1 MSNDWFFEKFALIAD
16 APGAVERMRGLVMWS
31 AFSGAFSDEPR
42 DQPMPEK
49 WAIEGTPTLPPIPSS
64 WSWQRGSDV
73 FDVIRGVSY
82 TKGDSSDTPVD
93 GSFPILRANNIGRG
107 INFNELVYVRAGNI
121 RDEQF
126 VRPGDILI
134 AMSSGSKR
142 LVGKAAPIV
151 TEFQGGFG
159 AFCGVIR
166 NKSNVPD
173 TVLARYFES
182 PQYTSWV
189 TSAGRG
195 IGINNLSKGDLN
207 SLPIPT
213 PPLAEQ
219 KRIVTRV
226 DELMGICDA
235 LESQQQER
243 DSRKSVLVRSSLSR
257 FAEAPTS
264 ENLGYLFHKSY
275 DIPPSEL
282 RKSILT
288 LAVRG
293 KLVPQD
299 PNDEPAVE
307 IKKQIAKR
315 MSAIRNQR
323 HHTFAAT
330 EDQTDPPFPIP
341 HNWEWMPFGTLGEFL
356 GGGTPSKDN
365 PAYWNGEIPWV
376 SPKDMK
382 RPYICDSIDHVT
394 PLGADASSGRLIPTG
409 ALLIVVRGMI
419 LAHTF
424 PVAITTREV
433 TINQDMKALRLT
445 VPEIGEYLLR
455 CCTALTGAML
465 SNVERSSHGTC
476 RIPTEALSSFLVP
489 IPPLAEQRR
498 IVAKVDQLMALV
510 DELARQQEASRE
522 NATKMLDAIV
532 QEMTSGG
539 QGIAATLES

>member
-1 MSNDWFFEKFALIAD
+1 VIFPKIGGAIATNK
-16 APGAVERMRGLVMWS
+16 RRILVKPT
-31 AFSGAFSDEPR
+31 AIDNNCSG
-42 DQPMPEK
+42 
-49 WAIEGTPTLPPIPSS
+49 IIPSRS
-64 WSWQRGSDV
+64 CETTWLFIVLSAIDFSSYQSGTSVPSVNQSALGEIEV
-73 FDVIRGVSY
+73 F
-82 TKGDSSDTPVD
+82 
-93 GSFPILRANNIGRG
+93 L
-107 INFNELVYVRAGNI
+107 
-121 RDEQF
+121 
-126 VRPGDILI
+126 
-134 AMSSGSKR
+134 
-142 LVGKAAPIV
+142 
-151 TEFQGGFG
+151 
-159 AFCGVIR
+159 
-166 NKSNVPD
+166 
-173 TVLARYFES
+173 
-182 PQYTSWV
+182 
-189 TSAGRG
+189 
-195 IGINNLSKGDLN
+195 
-207 SLPIPT
+207 

-219 KRIVTRV
+219 KRIVAKV
-226 DELMGICDA
+226 EELMGLCDA
-235 LESQQQER
+235 LEAQQQER
-243 DSRKSVLVRSSLSR
+243 ELRKSVLVRSSLSR
-257 FAEAPTS
+257 FAEAPTP
-264 ENLGYLFHKSY
+264 ENLGYLFHRSY

-288 LAVRG
+288 LAVQG

-299 PNDEPAVE
+299 PNDEPAAA
-307 IKKQIAKR
+307 IKMQIAKR

-409 ALLIVVRGMI
+409 ALLMVVRGMI

-489 IPPLAEQRR
+489 IPPLAEQHR

-510 DELARQQEASRE
+510 DELERQQDASRE
-522 NATKMLDAIV
+522 NATKLLDAIV
-532 QEMTSGG
+532 QEMTSDG
-539 QGIAATLES
+539 